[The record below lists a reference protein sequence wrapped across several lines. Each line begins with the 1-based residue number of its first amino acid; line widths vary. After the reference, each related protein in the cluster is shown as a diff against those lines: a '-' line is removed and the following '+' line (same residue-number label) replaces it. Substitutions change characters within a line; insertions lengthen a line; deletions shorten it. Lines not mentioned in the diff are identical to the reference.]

1 MNNFTV
7 ENLNDNGSGSLRQA
21 VEDANQTP
29 GADKIQFNS
38 HLDGQEIVLTSGE
51 IEISDDLTIAS
62 DDVEI
67 TINGN
72 LNSRIFTIDD
82 LDAANQ
88 LDVTIDGLTLTGG
101 SSNQGGGAI
110 ANSENLIISQSE
122 IVDNENTSVEPTDGG
137 GAIRNS
143 DTGKV
148 NINHSSIARNQSAA
162 FGGGITNFGELNVE
176 YSLVFDNEVTG
187 GGGGGIDNRGSTAN
201 ITGSLIANN
210 TNSVNPAGG
219 FGNGT
224 ADSTTIVRDSL
235 ITGNQAVNGAGFF
248 INAGNVE
255 LFDSLVLNN
264 QAQNN
269 GGGAAL
275 AADANLEV
283 NNSLIAFNNSEVNG
297 GGIASVGGN
306 VTLNDSQVFGN
317 EALTGDG
324 GGIFNEGGLLDL
336 NSSSIQA
343 NLPNNVV
350 EI

>member
-317 EALTGDG
+317 EAFTGDG
-324 GGIFNEGGLLDL
+324 GGIFNEDGLLDL